1 MVGET
6 RIIGMMGSLALTPH
20 KASRAKFAS
29 EPGTAGY
36 ICRERCFANNL
47 VMRHVG
53 DRMIISPPLVISKSE
68 IDTLIERAWIS
79 LDQAEKQ
86 IRDEGLMKAA
96 A

>member
-1 MVGET
+1 
-6 RIIGMMGSLALTPH
+6 
-20 KASRAKFAS
+20 
-29 EPGTAGY
+29 
-36 ICRERCFANNL
+36 
-47 VMRHVG
+47 
-53 DRMIISPPLVISKSE
+53 VISKSE